1 MEFEEMNIVQLID
14 EDGEEMEFE
23 HIMTIDYKE
32 KQYIILATIGE
43 FEDDEESE
51 DYDDDSELVILEIQQ
66 DENGDDVY
74 ASIEDDDLL
83 DEVYDAYLQI
93 VGDDIN

>member
-32 KQYIILATIGE
+32 KQYIILATISE

-51 DYDDDSELVILEIQQ
+51 DFDDDSELVILEIQQ